1 MAGFLLR
8 RIVHSVPV
16 LIGVTIVVFA
26 MMHLAPG
33 DPAQAMLGPMA
44 TPENL
49 AKIRHDLGL
58 DRPLTAQYLS
68 WVSHAAQGDFGD
80 SIKMAS
86 PVRTEVI
93 DRFGA
98 SLLLGGASFVIA
110 ILVGIPAGV
119 LSALNRGSV
128 VDRLIMLVMMAGISM
143 PPFYLGMLLIV
154 AFAFKVELFPMSG
167 MYSTEGYGGIGDL
180 LSHLVLPAVTLA
192 GASTTVIARMT
203 RSSVLEVINDDYVR
217 TARAKGLA
225 EQAVVVR
232 HVLKNALIPVINLL
246 GLQIGF
252 LLSATALV
260 EVVFSWPGLGQ
271 LLVSSVLARDLP
283 MLQGGVFVIAL
294 VYVVTNIVTDTV
306 HAAVDPRLHLS

>member
-16 LIGVTIVVFA
+16 LVGVTIVVFA

-58 DRPLTAQYLS
+58 DRPLFEQYLT
-68 WVSHAAQGDFGD
+68 WISHAVRGDFGD
-80 SIKMAS
+80 SIKMAA

-110 ILVGIPAGV
+110 IVVGIPAGV
-119 LSALNRGSV
+119 LSALNRGSAF
-128 VDRLIMLVMMAGISM
+128 DRLIMLVMMAGISM

-154 AFAFKVELFPMSG
+154 AFALKVEIFPMSG
-167 MYSTEGYGGIGDL
+167 MYSTEGYGGIDDL
-180 LSHLVLPAVTLA
+180 LSHLVLPALTLA

-203 RSSVLEVINDDYVR
+203 RSSVLEVINEDYVR
-217 TARAKGLA
+217 TARAKGLG
-225 EQAVVVR
+225 EQALVVR

-246 GLQIGF
+246 GLQVGF

-283 MLQGGVFVIAL
+283 MLQGGVFVIAV
-294 VYVVTNIVTDTV
+294 VYIVTNIVTDTV

>member
-16 LIGVTIVVFA
+16 LLGVTIVVFA

-58 DRPLTAQYLS
+58 DRPLYAQYVT
-68 WVSHAAQGDFGD
+68 WVTHAMRGDFGD
-80 SIKMAS
+80 SIKMAA

-119 LSALNRGSV
+119 LSALKRGSV
-128 VDRLIMLVMMAGISM
+128 FDRLIMLVMMAGISM

-154 AFAFKVELFPMSG
+154 GFAFKVDIFPMSG
-167 MYSTEGYGGIGDL
+167 MYSTEGYGGIGDV
-180 LSHLVLPAVTLA
+180 LSHLVLPALTLSA
-192 GASTTVIARMT
+192 ASTTVIARMT
-203 RSSVLEVINDDYVR
+203 RSSVLEVINEDYVR
-217 TARAKGLA
+217 TARSKGLA
-225 EQAVVVR
+225 EQAVVLR

-271 LLVSSVLARDLP
+271 LLVASVLARDLP

>member
-16 LIGVTIVVFA
+16 LLGVTLVVFA

-58 DRPLTAQYLS
+58 DRPLYTQYLT
-68 WVSHAAQGDFGD
+68 WVSHAVRGDFGD
-80 SIKMAS
+80 SIKMAA

-93 DRFGA
+93 NRFGA

-110 ILVGIPAGV
+110 ILIGIPAGV
-119 LSALNRGSV
+119 LSALKRGSIF
-128 VDRLIMLVMMAGISM
+128 DRLIMLVMMAGISM

-154 AFAFKVELFPMSG
+154 AFAFKIDIFPMSG
-167 MYSTEGYGGIGDL
+167 MYSTEGYGGIGDV
-180 LSHLVLPAVTLA
+180 LSHLVLPALTLSA
-192 GASTTVIARMT
+192 ASTTVIARMT
-203 RSSVLEVINDDYVR
+203 RSSVLEVINEDYVR
-217 TARAKGLA
+217 TARSKGLA
-225 EQAVVVR
+225 EQAVVLR

-283 MLQGGVFVIAL
+283 MLQGGVFVIAV

>member
-16 LIGVTIVVFA
+16 LLGVTIVVFA

-58 DRPLTAQYLS
+58 DRPLYAQYVT
-68 WVSHAAQGDFGD
+68 WVTHAMRGDFCD
-80 SIKMAS
+80 SIKMAA

-119 LSALNRGSV
+119 LSALKRGSV
-128 VDRLIMLVMMAGISM
+128 FDRLIMLVMMAGISM

-154 AFAFKVELFPMSG
+154 GFAFKVDIFPMSG
-167 MYSTEGYGGIGDL
+167 MYSTEGYGGIGDV
-180 LSHLVLPAVTLA
+180 LSHLVLPALTLSA
-192 GASTTVIARMT
+192 ASTTVIARMT
-203 RSSVLEVINDDYVR
+203 RSSVLEVINEDYVR
-217 TARAKGLA
+217 TARSKGLA
-225 EQAVVVR
+225 EQAVVLR

-271 LLVSSVLARDLP
+271 LLVASVLARDLP

>member
-16 LIGVTIVVFA
+16 LLGVTIVVFA

-58 DRPLTAQYLS
+58 DRPLYTQYLT
-68 WVSHAAQGDFGD
+68 WVAHAMRGDFGD
-80 SIKMAS
+80 SIKMAA

-119 LSALNRGSV
+119 LSALKRGSV
-128 VDRLIMLVMMAGISM
+128 FDRLIMLVMMAGISM

-154 AFAFKVELFPMSG
+154 AFAFKIEIFPMSG
-167 MYSTEGYGGIGDL
+167 MYSTEGYRGIGDV
-180 LSHLVLPAVTLA
+180 LSHLVLPALTLSA
-192 GASTTVIARMT
+192 ASTTVIARMT
-203 RSSVLEVINDDYVR
+203 RSSVLEVINEDYVR
-217 TARAKGLA
+217 TARSKGLA
-225 EQAVVVR
+225 EQAVVLR

-271 LLVSSVLARDLP
+271 LLVASVLARDLP

-294 VYVVTNIVTDTV
+294 VYVVTNIITDTV

>member
-16 LIGVTIVVFA
+16 LLGVTLVVFA

-58 DRPLTAQYLS
+58 DRPLYTQYVT
-68 WVSHAAQGDFGD
+68 WVAHAMRGDFGD
-80 SIKMAS
+80 SIKMAA

-119 LSALNRGSV
+119 LSALKRGSV
-128 VDRLIMLVMMAGISM
+128 FDRLIMLVMMAGISM

-154 AFAFKVELFPMSG
+154 AFAFKIEIFPMSG
-167 MYSTEGYGGIGDL
+167 MYSTEGYRGIGDV
-180 LSHLVLPAVTLA
+180 LSHLVLPALTLSA
-192 GASTTVIARMT
+192 ASTTVIARMT
-203 RSSVLEVINDDYVR
+203 RSSVLEVINEDYVR
-217 TARAKGLA
+217 TARSKGLA
-225 EQAVVVR
+225 EQAVVLR

-271 LLVSSVLARDLP
+271 LLVASVLARDLP
-283 MLQGGVFVIAL
+283 MLQGGVFVIAV